1 MKKRSYFFVLMSVF
15 ILIAAMLSCSNPIG
29 GNTADSYQDNG
40 ANDLTSLNSLRG
52 NVRIVGMENAEG
64 CDVIIEK
71 QVAGGKSASVFGKIN
86 KNIATEALIENSVFN
101 VVTDNLGNF
110 SYSGLPNGVYTVTV
124 KKESTLGAI
133 VTGIVLDENKKT
145 RAVVDLDIVLTAT
158 GRLSGQVTL
167 EGLTTNLYGSFVY
180 AEGTSYIA
188 ATDGAGNFE
197 LKDIPVGT
205 YNLVFYHEGYLS
217 FLKTAVII
225 NAAVDNPVG
234 AVNLIKKSN
243 NTYLSGITFSNGTL
257 DPVFNKYTTLYDL
270 NLATTVS
277 SITLTPTVEDT
288 NSTIKV
294 NGIDVV
300 SGLASQAIS
309 LSTGKNIITI
319 DVISQTGNF
328 RSYNIVY
335 GEDCVSIVWKGN
347 LAVAPLSPQLNWA
360 YYNTVDKK
368 SYIYNGSSWS
378 VMAES
383 GLDGLS
389 GTDGTDGQDNTA
401 YMFVVFFNSN
411 GATTPASFSIK
422 VVRSPASTVGTL
434 PSPPQKTNYTFAGW
448 FTGINGIGTEL
459 KEDTTV
465 TADMELYAKWT
476 LNYSITYNLN
486 EGVNHPSNPDLYTV
500 ETSVITFATPTRIN
514 YTFDGWY
521 DNSGLSG
528 TAVTTIPLG
537 STGNKEFWAKWII
550 NTYTV
555 TFESNGGSVVSADV
569 IEHGSLVTKPSDP
582 TLSGFE
588 FIGWYKESGLT
599 TQWNFTVDTV
609 TAATTLYAKWGMTL
623 AESKT
628 MISVNSTGH
637 PATLQGREVTLSPFT
652 MGKYEVT
659 YLLWYTVKEWAT
671 SNSYTFQ
678 NTGME
683 GSVTGGGSWPNYTN
697 VGVAPTVAS
706 SEPVTMVSWRDSIV
720 WSNAYSEM
728 NSLTPCYKTSGGA
741 VIKDSRDANAAVVD
755 AAVLNLSA
763 NGYRLPT
770 EAEWEYAASYKDG
783 TNWTPADYLS
793 GATANYTNKAASLA
807 VGVFA
812 YNSDGT
818 TTGVTKTAN
827 VGTKT
832 ANLMGLFDMSGN
844 VYEWCSDWYGGITG
858 TDPATDPTGAATGSY
873 RVIRGGSWFY
883 YAYYCQVSDRNDYR
897 SPDYRNSN
905 FGFRV
910 SRSAL

>member
-1 MKKRSYFFVLMSVF
+1 M
-15 ILIAAMLSCSNPIG
+15 G
-29 GNTADSYQDNG
+29 G
-40 ANDLTSLNSLRG
+40 
-52 NVRIVGMENAEG
+52 
-64 CDVIIEK
+64 
-71 QVAGGKSASVFGKIN
+71 
-86 KNIATEALIENSVFN
+86 
-101 VVTDNLGNF
+101 
-110 SYSGLPNGVYTVTV
+110 
-124 KKESTLGAI
+124 
-133 VTGIVLDENKKT
+133 VLDENKKT

-500 ETSVITFATPTRIN
+500 ETSVITLSLLKLFITSLALAYPPMAVELTEGEVCAAWALGASTVVPPPLLLVDDLKASMAKLLNEDTLKTKVEVVKLIN
-514 YTFDGWY
+514 
-521 DNSGLSG
+521 SQL
-528 TAVTTIPLG
+528 IPRQ
-537 STGNKEFWAKWII
+537 
-550 NTYTV
+550 
-555 TFESNGGSVVSADV
+555 
-569 IEHGSLVTKPSDP
+569 SLP
-582 TLSGFE
+582 
-588 FIGWYKESGLT
+588 
-599 TQWNFTVDTV
+599 
-609 TAATTLYAKWGMTL
+609 AA
-623 AESKT
+623 
-628 MISVNSTGH
+628 MI
-637 PATLQGREVTLSPFT
+637 
-652 MGKYEVT
+652 
-659 YLLWYTVKEWAT
+659 
-671 SNSYTFQ
+671 
-678 NTGME
+678 
-683 GSVTGGGSWPNYTN
+683 
-697 VGVAPTVAS
+697 AS
-706 SEPVTMVSWRDSIV
+706 SPEVKLSNLKIPV
-720 WSNAYSEM
+720 
-728 NSLTPCYKTSGGA
+728 K
-741 VIKDSRDANAAVVD
+741 
-755 AAVLNLSA
+755 
-763 NGYRLPT
+763 
-770 EAEWEYAASYKDG
+770 
-783 TNWTPADYLS
+783 
-793 GATANYTNKAASLA
+793 
-807 VGVFA
+807 
-812 YNSDGT
+812 
-818 TTGVTKTAN
+818 
-827 VGTKT
+827 
-832 ANLMGLFDMSGN
+832 
-844 VYEWCSDWYGGITG
+844 
-858 TDPATDPTGAATGSY
+858 
-873 RVIRGGSWFY
+873 
-883 YAYYCQVSDRNDYR
+883 
-897 SPDYRNSN
+897 
-905 FGFRV
+905 V
-910 SRSAL
+910 SRSLYLNVIFAEEFILPTVNAEVFNAAIFSFTFRYKFLPIPNP